1 MRTVA
6 ISGSNGL
13 IGSALV
19 RALEASGHAV
29 RRLGRGLAAARDLAG
44 ADMVVNLA
52 GENIAQRWT
61 AAARQ
66 RIRSSRVQ
74 TTSIIAQAIATMPN
88 PPRVLVNGSAI
99 GIYGDRGG
107 QLLDESSTLGDGFL
121 ADVCKQWE
129 AAAECAGSAGRIVHL
144 RTGVVL
150 SPRGGALA
158 KMLPAFRAGL
168 GGRMGSGRQW
178 VSWISLPDIV
188 RAIEFLLAND
198 AATGP
203 FNVVAPA
210 PVTNEELS
218 RELGVVLR
226 RPAAIP
232 VPRFALTLALG
243 EMAKATV
250 LASQRVSP
258 RRLSERGFAWRH
270 PTLNAAL
277 CAVLD

>member
-19 RALEASGHAV
+19 RALEASGYAV
-29 RRLGRGLAAARDLAG
+29 RRLGRGLAAAQDLAG

-61 AAARQ
+61 DAARQ

-88 PPRVLVNGSAI
+88 PPRVLVSGSAI

-107 QLLDESSTLGDGFL
+107 QLLDESSTLGDDFL

-129 AAAECAGSAGRIVHL
+129 AAAERAGSAGRIVYL
-144 RTGVVL
+144 RTGIVL

-188 RAIEFLLAND
+188 RAIELLLAND
-198 AATGP
+198 AAKGP

-258 RRLSERGFAWRH
+258 RRLSELGFAWQH

-277 CAVLD
+277 RAVLD